1 MARATTRDDSIE
13 HPMLTTVGLLM
24 EAHAGLVATF
34 EQRLAAHGA
43 VTGQSF
49 EILLRLLRSEEHRL
63 RMSDLA
69 AQTTLTASGLT
80 RAVDRLERD
89 GLVRRE
95 ACATDRRVAYAVL
108 TKEGKARIA
117 CALPIHLAHIAEV
130 LEGALT
136 PDEIDHL
143 GHLMRRLRDTLNPTA
158 ACASVPGGLPAPDVG
173 ATAPA

>member
-1 MARATTRDDSIE
+1 MGIQTTGTEADDGDL
-13 HPMLTTVGLLM
+13 LTTVGLLM

-34 EQRLAAHGA
+34 ERRLLEHGA

-49 EILLRLLRSEEHRL
+49 EILLRLRRSDGHRL

-95 ACATDRRVAYAVL
+95 ACPNDRRVSYAVL
-108 TKEGKARIA
+108 TDDGAARID
-117 CALPIHLAHIAEV
+117 CALPLHRTHLEEV
-130 LEGALT
+130 LGAALSA
-136 PDEIDHL
+136 EERSQL
-143 GHLMRRLRDTLNPTA
+143 AHLMRRLRDTLNPGA
-158 ACASVPGGLPAPDVG
+158 ACASEPGGVPEGVTP
-173 ATAPA
+173 